1 MSQIVPQISHQFNS
15 EGRNFVVKAETQ
27 STHAWVNGEPVFTD
41 TEVVVLE
48 STNADGYDHKLQV
61 VMPLAAAIEFAK
73 ACVAAQQQADEDA
86 WIEAMCQRHLD
97 HMALVDDAIEHD
109 YAWIRQGC

>member
-1 MSQIVPQISHQFNS
+1 MPIVPQISHQFNS
-15 EGRNFVVKAETQ
+15 EGRYFTVKAETQ

-73 ACVAAQQQADEDA
+73 AVLAAQQQAVEDA
-86 WIEAMCQRHLD
+86 WIEEMYQRHLD
-97 HMALVDDAIEHD
+97 HQALVDAALEHE
-109 YAWIRQGC
+109 IQF

>member
-1 MSQIVPQISHQFNS
+1 MTIVSQIAHEFKS
-15 EGRNFVVKAETQ
+15 EGRNFTVKAETQ
-27 STHAWVNGEPVFTD
+27 STHQWVNGEPVFSD

-73 ACVAAQQQADEDA
+73 AVLAAQQQADEDA
-86 WIEAMCQRHLD
+86 WIDEMYKRHLD
-97 HMALVDDAIEHD
+97 HMALVDDALESET
-109 YAWIRQGC
+109 RF

>member
-1 MSQIVPQISHQFNS
+1 MPIVPQISHQFNS
-15 EGRNFVVKAETQ
+15 EGRNFTVKAETQ

-73 ACVAAQQQADEDA
+73 AVLAAQEEAAMDA
-86 WIEAMCQRHLD
+86 WIEEQYQRHLD
-97 HMALVDDAIEHD
+97 HMALVDDALESE
-109 YAWIRQGC
+109 IRF

>member
-1 MSQIVPQISHQFNS
+1 MPIVSQISHQFNS

-27 STHAWVNGEPVFTD
+27 STHTWVNGEPVFTD
-41 TEVVVLE
+41 NEVVVLE

-73 ACVAAQQQADEDA
+73 AVLAAQQQADEDA
-86 WIEAMCQRHLD
+86 MIDEMYKRHLD
-97 HMALVDDAIEHD
+97 HMALVDDALESE
-109 YAWIRQGC
+109 IRF

>member
-1 MSQIVPQISHQFNS
+1 MTIVSQISHQFNS

-27 STHAWVNGEPVFTD
+27 STHAWVNGEPVFSD

-73 ACVAAQQQADEDA
+73 AVLAAQQQADEDA
-86 WIEAMCQRHLD
+86 MIDEMWRRHQD
-97 HMALVDDAIEHD
+97 RFALVDDALEHEI
-109 YAWIRQGC
+109 AF

>member
-1 MSQIVPQISHQFNS
+1 MPIVSQISHQFNS
-15 EGRNFVVKAETQ
+15 EGRNFTVKAETQ
-27 STHAWVNGEPVFTD
+27 SSHTWVNGEPVFSD

-73 ACVAAQQQADEDA
+73 AVLAAQQQADEDA
-86 WIEAMCQRHLD
+86 MIDEMYKRHLD
-97 HMALVDDAIEHD
+97 HIALVDDALESE
-109 YAWIRQGC
+109 IRF

>member
-1 MSQIVPQISHQFNS
+1 MPIVPQISHQFNS
-15 EGRNFVVKAETQ
+15 EGRYFTVKAETQ

-73 ACVAAQQQADEDA
+73 AVLAAQQQADEDA
-86 WIEAMCQRHLD
+86 WIEAMYQRHLD
-97 HMALVDDAIEHD
+97 HMALVDDALEHD
-109 YAWIRQGC
+109 YEWIRQGC